1 MSMPGRRRG
10 KRWVSEVPL
19 ARCFLPQGCQEQEA
33 ICLTV
38 EELEAVRLVDLL
50 DLEQEEAALYMGI
63 SRKALWNDL
72 TSARRKI
79 ATALV
84 YGTGLRIEGGSFIL
98 RGEGGL
104 EEKQEVARG
113 QEMELMER
121 ELSLL
126 RSRIDSLGLRIAASK
141 GMPSREPE
149 QADQEERESWQARR
163 YKIPRG
169 V

>member
-1 MSMPGRRRG
+1 MCPCRGRRRG

-19 ARCFLPQGCQEQEA
+19 ARCFLPPGCQEQEA

-84 YGTGLRIEGGSFIL
+84 YGTGLRIDGGSFVL
-98 RGEGGL
+98 RGKRGP
-104 EEKQEVARG
+104 EERQEDASG

-121 ELSLL
+121 ELALL
-126 RSRIDSLGLRIAASK
+126 RSRIDRLGLRIAASK
-141 GMPSREPE
+141 SMPRRET
-149 QADQEERESWQARR
+149 QHTDQKETE
-163 YKIPRG
+163 
-169 V
+169 

>member
-1 MSMPGRRRG
+1 M
-10 KRWVSEVPL
+10 
-19 ARCFLPQGCQEQEA
+19 ARCFLPPGSQEQEA

-84 YGTGLRIEGGSFIL
+84 YGTGLRIEGGSFVL
-98 RGEGGL
+98 RGEGVP
-104 EEKQEVARG
+104 EAVQEDGRG
-113 QEMELMER
+113 REMELMER
-121 ELSLL
+121 ELALL
-126 RSRIDSLGLRIAASK
+126 RSRIDSLGLRMAS
-141 GMPSREPE
+141 SRGNLR
-149 QADQEERESWQARR
+149 QGTQHKDQEDRAQEDADRKDADLADRDQKRT
-163 YKIPRG
+163 
-169 V
+169 

>member
-1 MSMPGRRRG
+1 MCPCRGRRRG
-10 KRWVSEVPL
+10 KRWVSEVPP
-19 ARCFLPQGCQEQEA
+19 ARCFLPPGRQEQEA
-33 ICLTV
+33 ICLTM

-84 YGTGLRIEGGSFIL
+84 YGTGLRIEGGSFVL
-98 RGEGGL
+98 RGEQVT
-104 EEKQEVARG
+104 EERREDSRG
-113 QEMELMER
+113 REIELMER

-126 RSRIDSLGLRIAASK
+126 QSRIDSLGLRMAASK
-141 GMPSREPE
+141 RMPRLESEH
-149 QADQEERESWQARR
+149 ADKEDTAR
-163 YKIPRG
+163 KEIE
-169 V
+169 